1 MSSTTSETIATRG
14 WIIAILATLLCLLNY
29 FDRVVISYAIG
40 PIQKEFGVDNASFG
54 MAMSLF
60 ALGAIAINGISGVLL
75 DRFGVRI
82 VWLVGLAVWSAAM
95 FLLGLMH
102 SWWLFLVFRVLL
114 GLGEGV
120 NFPAMN
126 RAISD
131 WIPQKQ
137 AARAVSIILIGVPGA
152 LLLGGPLFST
162 LIGKAGWRSTFQLL
176 GLGGAVMFLVCILLY
191 RDPSRAN
198 KDSRPTRHEYLQ
210 LLKNPTLLATSW
222 SFFGFGAILFFGLTW
237 FPGYFEQQWHVKLQQ
252 IGWFST
258 APWALSIA
266 GMLLVGY
273 FSDHLFL
280 QTGSVRK
287 GRVHLIWVFQLMA
300 AISFVPL
307 MFIESQE
314 WAIVWLS
321 LGIGMS
327 MSPNGPY
334 YSICSDLFPRQAGA
348 ATGIIVTFFSASGVI
363 VPWLIGWL
371 TDTFGGFDVAFATLA
386 AIVASGALG
395 MLLFARGER
404 VPSTAS

>member
-1 MSSTTSETIATRG
+1 MRMTTSETISGRG
-14 WIIAILATLLCLLNY
+14 WAIATLAGLLCLLNY
-29 FDRVVISYAIG
+29 FDRVVISYAIE
-40 PIQKEFGVDNASFG
+40 PIQKDFGVDNASFG
-54 MAMSLF
+54 LAMSLF

-102 SWWLFLVFRVLL
+102 SWWLFLVFRVFL

-126 RAISD
+126 RAIYD
-131 WIPQKQ
+131 WIPQKH
-137 AARAVSIILIGVPGA
+137 AARAVSVTLIGVPGA
-152 LLLGGPLFST
+152 LLLGGPLFSL
-162 LIGKAGWRSTFQLL
+162 LIGKAGWRSTFELL
-176 GLGGAVMFLVCILLY
+176 GFGGAVMFLVCIFLY
-191 RDPSRAN
+191 RDPSRARSTS
-198 KDSRPTRHEYLQ
+198 KPTRHDYFQ

-237 FPGYFEQQWHVKLQQ
+237 FPGYFEQQWDVKLQQ

-258 APWALSIA
+258 APWALSIV

-273 FSDHLFL
+273 FSDRLFL
-280 QTGSVRK
+280 RTGSVRK

-300 AISFVPL
+300 ALSFVPL
-307 MFIESQE
+307 LFIESKE

-334 YSICSDLFPRQAGA
+334 YSICSDLFPRQSGA
-348 ATGIIVTFFSASGVI
+348 ATGILVTFFSASGVI
-363 VPWLIGWL
+363 MPWLVGWL
-371 TDTFGGFDVAFATLA
+371 TETFGGFDVAFGVMAG
-386 AIVASGALG
+386 IVASGALG
-395 MLLFARGER
+395 MLLFARGEPA
-404 VPSTAS
+404 PSTGS